1 MYLMDVYLVG
11 VYLVGVYL
19 VGVYLVGV
27 YLVSMYLMGVYL
39 VGVYLVGMHLT
50 KRAPRGR
57 APHWAC
63 ASLDAHLLGM
73 HLTGCTP
80 PWAWYV
86 LRHSDFSIWGF
97 WKKSLHPTVRRLP
110 LTISKDSKLSRPT
123 TSMVLLRALSRSPVS
138 AESVATML
146 LLRALW
152 GS

>member
-1 MYLMDVYLVG
+1 M
-11 VYLVGVYL
+11 GVYL

-27 YLVSMYLMGVYL
+27 YLVSMHLMGVYL

-50 KRAPRGR
+50 GRAPRGR
-57 APHWAC
+57 APRGRAPRGRAPYWAC

-86 LRHSDFSIWGF
+86 LRHSDFSIGGF
-97 WKKSLHPTVRRLP
+97 WKKSLHPTVWRLP
-110 LTISKDSKLSRPT
+110 LTISEDSKALAPNNFNGSFAG
-123 TSMVLLRALSRSPVS
+123 ALSISSS